1 MIHVFFCC
9 PNLIISLHRHRC
21 ITASWKWFD
30 TDWISFEWLDA
41 ARSSWPGHQIHL
53 VNEKYRRKFVP
64 VAKTDVIIITSK
76 GQNFN
81 CLCSNVTELLSQQL
95 DSVSQYL
102 PQLLHVHTPRL
113 RCLLIWYELIFNLG
127 NALIKPGLVKE
138 NWRGMI
144 MRQGGFLVSKLTI
157 SHISLCQHFPALIFD

>member
-1 MIHVFFCC
+1 MQLDLLGQDIRYILLMR
-9 PNLIISLHRHRC
+9 NTDASLFQSR
-21 ITASWKWFD
+21 
-30 TDWISFEWLDA
+30 
-41 ARSSWPGHQIHL
+41 
-53 VNEKYRRKFVP
+53 
-64 VAKTDVIIITSK
+64 KTDVIIITSK

-113 RCLLIWYELIFNLG
+113 RCLLIWYELIFNLR

-144 MRQGGFLVSKLTI
+144 MRQGGFSVSKLTI

>member
-1 MIHVFFCC
+1 MQLDLLGQDIRYILLMR
-9 PNLIISLHRHRC
+9 NTGASLFQSR
-21 ITASWKWFD
+21 
-30 TDWISFEWLDA
+30 
-41 ARSSWPGHQIHL
+41 
-53 VNEKYRRKFVP
+53 
-64 VAKTDVIIITSK
+64 KTDVIIITSK

-113 RCLLIWYELIFNLG
+113 RCLLIWYELIFNLR